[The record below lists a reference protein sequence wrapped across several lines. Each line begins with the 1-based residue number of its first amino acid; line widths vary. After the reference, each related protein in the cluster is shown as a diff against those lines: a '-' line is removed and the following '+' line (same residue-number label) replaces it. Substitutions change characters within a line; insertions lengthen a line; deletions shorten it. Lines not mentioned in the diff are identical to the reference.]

1 MSQHAMVNTLQYRMS
16 YTWQE
21 TMKALDFYTIMTM
34 TMEDDEGAK
43 NKEHAVD
50 RISESEMKT
59 SSKKTTNKKVNKFN
73 VYIIC

>member
-1 MSQHAMVNTLQYRMS
+1 
-16 YTWQE
+16 
-21 TMKALDFYTIMTM
+21 
-34 TMEDDEGAK
+34 MEDDEGAK